1 MTAEE
6 YSAMNIDM
14 RKTIDSFLA
23 YLSLEKGLADQ
34 SCQSY
39 KSDIEKFAGY
49 LERKGKLP
57 DELRQADL
65 SAFLEHLRSIGMA
78 ASSIARHLSSL
89 KGYYRYLNRFG
100 MTRNNPVESISGPR
114 LYRSHPGALTV
125 EEVFELLKAAKR
137 GAENDNSKK
146 KMTLRDLALLE
157 FLYGTGARVSEA
169 AGARCDDL
177 YAEMSLVRLYGKGK
191 KERVVPMGKAAWE
204 AIDDYLKDCRP
215 RISNAA
221 GGDLLF
227 LNNRGGGLS
236 RMGIWKIL
244 RKYVGAAGIVKN
256 VSPHTLRHSFAT
268 HLLAGGADLIAVQ
281 ELLGHAD
288 IATTEIYTHLD
299 REFLVT
305 EHREFHP
312 REKW

>member
-1 MTAEE
+1 MQESVQAF
-6 YSAMNIDM
+6 ID
-14 RKTIDSFLA
+14 
-23 YLSLEKGLADQ
+23 YLSLEKGLAEQ

-39 KSDIEKFAGY
+39 RSDIEKFARY
-49 LERKGKLP
+49 LEKSGKNP
-57 DELRQADL
+57 DQMRQVDL
-65 SAFLEHLRSIGMA
+65 SAFLEYLRSRGMA
-78 ASSIARHLSSL
+78 PSSIARHLSSL

-100 MTRNNPVESISGPR
+100 ITAYNPVESISGPK

-125 EEVFELLKAAKR
+125 EEVFGIIRMAQLGVESDSS
-137 GAENDNSKK
+137 NK

-169 AGARCDDL
+169 SNARCDDL
-177 YAEMSLVRLYGKGK
+177 YAEMSLVRLFGKGK
-191 KERVVPMGKAAWE
+191 KERVVPMGKAAWK
-204 AIDDYLKDCRP
+204 AVDDYLKYCRP
-215 RISNAA
+215 KLA
-221 GGDLLF
+221 GPHSGPLLF
-227 LNNRGGGLS
+227 LNNRGGNLS

-244 RKYVGAAGIVKN
+244 RKYVSAAGISKK

-299 REFLVT
+299 KDFLVT

>member
-1 MTAEE
+1 MQESVQAF
-6 YSAMNIDM
+6 ID
-14 RKTIDSFLA
+14 
-23 YLSLEKGLADQ
+23 YLSLEKGLAEQ

-39 KSDIEKFAGY
+39 RSDIEKFARY
-49 LERKGKLP
+49 LEKSGKNP
-57 DELRQADL
+57 DQMRQVDL
-65 SAFLEHLRSIGMA
+65 SAFLEYLRSRGMA
-78 ASSIARHLSSL
+78 PSSIARHLSSL

-100 MTRNNPVESISGPR
+100 ITAYNPVESISGPK

-125 EEVFELLKAAKR
+125 EEVFGIIRMAQLGVESDSS
-137 GAENDNSKK
+137 NK

-169 AGARCDDL
+169 SNARCDDL
-177 YAEMSLVRLYGKGK
+177 YAEMSLVRLFGKGK
-191 KERVVPMGKAAWE
+191 KERVVPMGKAAWK
-204 AIDDYLKDCRP
+204 AVDDYLKYCRP
-215 RISNAA
+215 KLA
-221 GGDLLF
+221 GPRSGALLF
-227 LNNRGGGLS
+227 LNNRGGNLS

-244 RKYVGAAGIVKN
+244 RKYVSAAGISKK

-299 REFLVT
+299 KDFLVT

>member
-1 MTAEE
+1 MEVHKTVE
-6 YSAMNIDM
+6 NFID
-14 RKTIDSFLA
+14 

-39 KSDIEKFAGY
+39 RSDIEKFMRF
-49 LERKGKLP
+49 LERQGKLP
-57 DELRQADL
+57 DELRQVDL
-65 SAFLEHLRSIGMA
+65 SAFLEGLRSSGMA
-78 ASSIARHLSSL
+78 PSSIARHLSSL
-89 KGYYRYLNRFG
+89 KGYYRYLNRSG
-100 MTRNNPVESISGPR
+100 LVESNPVETISGPK

-125 EEVFELLKAAKR
+125 DEVFRILDAAKR
-137 GAENDNSKK
+137 GAVNDGSKK
-146 KMTLRDLALLE
+146 KLVFRDLALLE

-169 AGARCDDL
+169 AGAHIEDL
-177 YAEMSLVRLYGKGK
+177 YSEMSLVRLFGKGS
-191 KERVVPMGKAAWE
+191 KERVVPMGKAAWA
-204 AIDDYLKDCRP
+204 AISNYIENCRP
-215 RISNAA
+215 GLVKKSS
-221 GGDLLF
+221 GDLLF

-244 RKYVGAAGIVKN
+244 RKYVDAAGITKK

-299 REFLVT
+299 TDFLVT